1 MNTGTHL
8 LNDTGSPLNMDN
20 STEEAGSN
28 KTIRALFCTATGGHQ
43 LFLSVVNYFLSVTAI
58 LGNLLIVVALR
69 KSSRLH
75 PPSKLLLRCLTATDL
90 CVGIISEPSYATYL
104 VSYKVKTEHWMLLCE
119 YTGSITTF
127 TFTVLSAVSLLT
139 LTAISVDRLL
149 ALSLKMKYRQVVT
162 LNRVRVAVLCFWI
175 PSIVFGSMSFLSL
188 TISKGF
194 GYTVKFGCVIISAFC
209 YTRIYFVLRRH
220 QAQTKDVCQQGDESK
235 GEKSLNMAQY
245 RKTVSSAIWVQ
256 LSLVVCYLPYSV
268 VIAIIT
274 LTKLTPSLY
283 IAWGYTATFVY
294 FNSSLNPFLY
304 CWKIREIRKA
314 VKDTLMRRS
323 ESESDSSESDRSTN
337 RKTRSTYEQEMEN
350 RVVRTNEQTAKL
362 GANKNY
368 EHEMENHVV

>member
-1 MNTGTHL
+1 MSASIGRHL
-8 LNDTGSPLNMDN
+8 LNDTGSALNMDN
-20 STEEAGSN
+20 GTDRTGHN

-43 LFLSVVNYFLSVTAI
+43 LFLSVVNFFLSVTAI
-58 LGNLLIVVALR
+58 LGNLLIVTALR

-90 CVGIISEPSYATYL
+90 CVGIISEPIYATYL
-104 VSYKVKTEHWMLLCE
+104 MSYKVKTEHWLLLCE
-119 YTGSITTF
+119 YTGSITTV

-162 LNRVRVAVLCFWI
+162 LNRVRVVVLCFWI
-175 PSIVFGSMSFLSL
+175 PSIVFGSMSFLTL
-188 TISKGF
+188 EISKGF
-194 GYTVKFGCVIISAFC
+194 GYTVKFGCVIISAVC
-209 YTRIYFVLRRH
+209 YTRIYFVLRRQ
-220 QAQTKDVCQQGDESK
+220 QAQTKDIRRQGDASRV
-235 GEKSLNMAQY
+235 EKCLNMAQY
-245 RKTVSSAIWVQ
+245 RKTVSSAVWVQ

-314 VKDTLMRRS
+314 VKETLTGRG
-323 ESESDSSESDRSTN
+323 ESESDSSESNRSMN
-337 RKTRSTYEQEMEN
+337 RKTRSPNEQLMEN
-350 RVVRTNEQTAKL
+350 SLV
-362 GANKNY
+362 
-368 EHEMENHVV
+368 